1 MSKLGP
7 AQADFNVAVERSSDL
22 IGASRPDFHSVNVG
36 LQTVILGDSLKRL
49 QEFEDGSIDVVV
61 TSPPYN
67 LGIQYGTFDD
77 RQPRKE
83 YLDWFAKIVVEI
95 ERVVSS
101 SGSVFLNVGSSSAD
115 PWVSF
120 DIAAQFRGLFHL
132 QNNIQWIKSI
142 SIGGDTVGHF
152 KPINSKRFLNHN
164 HETVYHFTKSGSVPL
179 DRLAV
184 GVPFKDKSNVER
196 WKHAIDR
203 RCAGNTW
210 FIPYQTVQSKNQK
223 FNHPAGYPVE
233 LPERCLKLHG
243 DPDARVLDPFLGAGT
258 TLVAAQRLGM
268 TGFGIEIDATYVEAA
283 IERLVSEILV

>member
-7 AQADFNVAVERSSDL
+7 TGIDFVTENERPSNQFG
-22 IGASRPDFHSVNVG
+22 ISRPEFHSVNVG
-36 LQTVILGDSLKRL
+36 LQTVILGDSLTRM
-49 QEFEDGSIDVVV
+49 QEFADGSIDLVV

-77 RQPRKE
+77 GQPRTH
-83 YLDWFAKIVVEI
+83 YLAWFAKIVI
-95 ERVVSS
+95 ELDRILSHG
-101 SGSVFLNVGSSSAD
+101 GSVFLNVGSSSSD

-120 DIAAQFRGLFHL
+120 DIATLFRHRFQL
-132 QNNIQWIKSI
+132 QNNIQWVKSI
-142 SIGGDTVGHF
+142 SIGDDTVGHF

-164 HETVYHFTKSGSVPL
+164 HETIYHFTKCGNVPL

-184 GVPFKDKSNVER
+184 GVPFKDKSNVGR
-196 WKHAIDR
+196 WKHAADR

-210 FIPYQTVQSKNQK
+210 FVPYQTVQSKHQK
-223 FNHPAGYPVE
+223 FNHPAGFPVE

-243 DPDARVLDPFLGAGT
+243 DPNARILDPFLGSGT

-268 TGFGIEIDATYVEAA
+268 TGFGIEIDATYVEVA
-283 IERLVSEILV
+283 IERLVAEIAV